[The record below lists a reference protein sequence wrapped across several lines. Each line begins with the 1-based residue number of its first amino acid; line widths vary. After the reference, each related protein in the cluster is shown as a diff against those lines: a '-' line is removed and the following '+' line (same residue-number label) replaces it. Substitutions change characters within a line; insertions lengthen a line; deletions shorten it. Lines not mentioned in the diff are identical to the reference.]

1 MNVPLVDKNDKG
13 NIKFNKSYVSSIY
26 KELNIDPNKQR
37 IVIQKATETDKM
49 DVGTFVLTN
58 V

>member
-1 MNVPLVDKNDKG
+1 MNVSLVDKTDKG
-13 NIKFNKSYVSSIY
+13 NIKFTKEYISNIY
-26 KELNIDPNKQR
+26 KELNINPNKQR